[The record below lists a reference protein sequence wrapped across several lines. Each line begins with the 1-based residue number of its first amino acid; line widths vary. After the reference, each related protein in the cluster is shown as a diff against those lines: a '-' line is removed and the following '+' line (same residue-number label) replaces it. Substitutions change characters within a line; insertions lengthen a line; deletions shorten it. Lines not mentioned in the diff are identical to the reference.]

1 MRRQRRRRGGGRT
14 GDGGHVQV
22 LSNERAWGGV
32 RRGGEEQD
40 EREGDTHNGAVP
52 YVIAEHSYWL
62 VKTGARKGRRPI
74 SSME

>member
-1 MRRQRRRRGGGRT
+1 M
-14 GDGGHVQV
+14 QV

-52 YVIAEHSYWL
+52 CVIAEGTEQQEHSYWL
-62 VKTGARKGRRPI
+62 VKTGARKRAGDQSVRWNNNLGLQ
-74 SSME
+74 SLT